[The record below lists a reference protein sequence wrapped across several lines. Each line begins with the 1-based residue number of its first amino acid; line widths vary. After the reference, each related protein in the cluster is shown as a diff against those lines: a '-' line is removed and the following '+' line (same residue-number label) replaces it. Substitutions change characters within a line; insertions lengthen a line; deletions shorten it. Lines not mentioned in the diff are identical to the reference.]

1 MTPEHREK
9 IRRANTGKV
18 FSEERR
24 KAIGDGR
31 RGVPQPRSYSENHPM
46 RRPGLAKQVAIDR
59 ENRGNTARGPRSGHW
74 NPDRNAVTRNI
85 LTSRIARSFVNRTLK
100 AFGRS
105 WFRKSQAELFSVLG
119 YDPDQLKRRIEEQF
133 VPGMS
138 WENRG
143 VGSGKWQ
150 IDHIRPIASF
160 PSDTPLSVVNSLDN
174 LRPVWQAENASKGSR
189 WDG

>member
-1 MTPEHREK
+1 MSPEHREK

-24 KAIGDGR
+24 RAIGDGR
-31 RGVPQPRSYSENHPM
+31 RGVKTPKLSGENNPM
-46 RRPGLAKQVAIDR
+46 RKNGLAKRVADER
-59 ENRGNTARGPRSGHW
+59 EKRGRTARGPRSARW
-74 NPDRNAVTRNI
+74 NPDRDAVARNV
-85 LTSRIARSFVNRTLK
+85 LTGRIARSFVNRTLK

-105 WFRKSQAELFSVLG
+105 WFRKTQAELFSVLG
-119 YDPDQLKRRIEEQF
+119 YDPEQLKRRIEEQF

-143 VGSGKWQ
+143 VGIGKWQ

-160 PSDTPLSVVNSLDN
+160 PPDTPLSEVNALDN